1 MDRTMT
7 APTTPRDRIA
17 LLRSHMRGH
26 GVAAC
31 LIPSSD
37 PHLSEYLPAHWQG
50 RRWLSGWS
58 GSAGTLV
65 VGLRAAELWVDSR
78 YWEQA
83 GRQLQDSGVEMRPM
97 TSPGLS
103 QALEALLRL
112 AGPGGPVAV
121 DGDVLSVAAL
131 RQLKNLCDA
140 RGHALHAEADPLA
153 HAWPGRPPLPTEPVT
168 AVPRG
173 AQGHERE
180 DRLGVLR
187 EKMRAHGADWH
198 FISSL
203 DDIAWLLGLRG
214 RDVPYNPVFL
224 AHLLVGKDEAT
235 LFVDARRMPPEV
247 QSALAAD
254 GVALAPYGGAKQALR
269 ALSAGATVLIDPKR
283 VTAGHAAAL
292 PPGVLQ
298 RQATNPS
305 TLLKACKSSTEA
317 ASIRKAMV
325 QDGLALV
332 EFFAALDE
340 QLARGAVLTELD
352 IDTQLTA
359 ARARQPGFQGP
370 SFATIAAFNAN
381 GAMPHYVATPD
392 AHARIGGDGL
402 LLIDSGGQYTGG
414 TTDITR
420 MVAVGTPSR
429 DQRRDCTRVLQG
441 LIALS
446 SLHFPKGT
454 PAPML
459 DAVARAPLWREN
471 IDYGHGTGHGVGWCL
486 NVHEG
491 PQSIFLRAEADEDS
505 ILRAGMV
512 TSIEPG
518 IYRPGQWGVR
528 IENLT
533 LALHGAESAFGRFMS
548 FETLTLCPID
558 LRCLCT
564 ELLAADEIRWLN
576 RYHAQVRQALLPGL
590 SAGGNGPA
598 CQWLIERTE
607 PLAEDTCALAEKEDD

>member
-1 MDRTMT
+1 MN
-7 APTTPRDRIA
+7 APQTPRDRIA
-17 LLRSHMRGH
+17 HLRSRLRERGL
-26 GVAAC
+26 VAC
-31 LIPSSD
+31 LVPSSD
-37 PHLSEYLPAHWQG
+37 PHLSEYLPGHWQS
-50 RRWLSGWS
+50 RHWLSGFD

-65 VGLRAAELWVDSR
+65 VGLQAAELWVDSR

-83 GRQLQDSGVEMRPM
+83 ERQLQGSGAEMRPM
-97 TSPGLS
+97 SSPGLS

-112 AGPGGPVAV
+112 AGPGGPIAA
-121 DGDVLSVAAL
+121 DGDVLSVATVQHL
-131 RQLKNLCDA
+131 QNLCDA
-140 RGHALHAEADPLA
+140 RGHALHTGADPLA
-153 HAWPGRPPLPTEPVT
+153 DAWTDRPALPAEPVT
-168 AVPRG
+168 ALPPGV
-173 AQGHERE
+173 QGHERA
-180 DRLGVLR
+180 DRLGMLR

-214 RDVPYNPVFL
+214 SDVAYNPVFL
-224 AHLLVGKDEAT
+224 SHLLVGEAAET
-235 LFVDARRMPPEV
+235 LFVDAGRLPPEV
-247 QSALAAD
+247 RTALAAD
-254 GVALAPYGGAKQALR
+254 GITLAPYGEAKSALQAIVP
-269 ALSAGATVLIDPKR
+269 GATVLIDPKR

-292 PPGVLQ
+292 PQGV
-298 RQATNPS
+298 RQHHATNPS
-305 TLLKACKSSTEA
+305 TLLKACKSRTEA
-317 ASIRKAMV
+317 ASLRRAMV
-325 QDGLALV
+325 QDGLALA

-340 QLARGAVLTELD
+340 QLARGAPLTELD
-352 IDTQLTA
+352 IDAQLTA

-392 AHARIGGDGL
+392 VHARIEGDGL
-402 LLIDSGGQYTGG
+402 LLLDSGGQYTGG

-429 DQRRDCTRVLQG
+429 AQRHDCTRVLQG

-471 IDYGHGTGHGVGWCL
+471 IDYGHGTGHGVGWYL

-491 PQSIFLRAEADEDS
+491 PQSISVRAEVNEDS
-505 ILRAGMV
+505 VLRAGMV

-518 IYRPGQWGVR
+518 IYRPRQWGVR

-533 LALHGAESAFGRFMS
+533 LALDGDEGAFGRFMS

-564 ELLAADEIRWLN
+564 DLLHPHEWQWLDH
-576 RYHAQVRQALLPGL
+576 YHARVREALLPALTG
-590 SAGGNGPA
+590 AGHA
-598 CQWLIERTE
+598 QARRWLIERTA
-607 PLAEDTCALAEKEDD
+607 PVAETVRTLLEQENR